1 MIENVLEIKD
11 TLVREV
17 MTPLVDVVAIDATA
31 TLIDFRNLWETH
43 QYSRYFILWPATFIL
58 SLSLTSDAIAS
69 RVPVFE
75 ERIDNI
81 VGIAYAM
88 DMLEYV
94 EEVCPLITILS
105 KNLIVGNHFV
115 CSKWKMHFSFEGR
128 ETEGNHC

>member
-1 MIENVLEIKD
+1 MLPQHLLISETYGKLIN
-11 TLVREV
+11 TLGIVYHD
-17 MTPLVDVVAIDATA
+17 LSH
-31 TLIDFRNLWETH
+31 LF
-43 QYSRYFILWPATFIL
+43 L

-94 EEVCPLITILS
+94 EEVCPLTTILS
-105 KNLIVGNHFV
+105 KNLLMGNHFF
-115 CSKWKMHFSFEGR
+115 CSK
-128 ETEGNHC
+128 

>member
-11 TLVREV
+11 THVREV
-17 MTPLVDVVAIDATA
+17 MTPLVDVVAIDAIA
-31 TLIDFRNLWETH
+31 TLIDFKNLWETH
-43 QYSRYFILWPATFIL
+43 QY
-58 SLSLTSDAIAS
+58 S

-94 EEVCPLITILS
+94 EEVCLLFSISCRNLITVT
-105 KNLIVGNHFV
+105 LICFDDVFLKGKKKIKDAF
-115 CSKWKMHFSFEGR
+115 CY
-128 ETEGNHC
+128 

>member
-1 MIENVLEIKD
+1 
-11 TLVREV
+11 
-17 MTPLVDVVAIDATA
+17 
-31 TLIDFRNLWETH
+31 
-43 QYSRYFILWPATFIL
+43 
-58 SLSLTSDAIAS
+58 LTSDAIAS

-115 CSKWKMHFSFEGR
+115 CSK
-128 ETEGNHC
+128 